1 MPRWLAYPFLRAL
14 PRRAVTRLAT
24 SCACRLGGALPAIA
38 SRSAVIAFC
47 TYTAQ
52 ARTLKIQARGARS
65 GLEGGAGRADIAV
78 MGLRTSISV

>member
-24 SCACRLGGALPAIA
+24 SCACRFGGALPAIA

-52 ARTLKIQARGARS
+52 ARTWNIKRMGRVWGYRAGPAART
-65 GLEGGAGRADIAV
+65 
-78 MGLRTSISV
+78 LR